1 MAMNRRGITLIE
13 MLVATSVFL
22 VGFVGALS
30 LFTAGVSYRKQSD
43 DLTRCSLALTSLI
56 EEIRIDAGREPP
68 NPITNL
74 PPMPME
80 YLGDGFAD
88 NGVEDGDYSLGMIFP
103 YRLQPGIW
111 YRVETCTDLANADD
125 NATTTALKLNLLVIP
140 FSTADSAMTLGE
152 IGRRLQ
158 LRDVDDNLLTD
169 AHAIANRLV
178 DRGIAQ
184 RHEVVL
190 VRHRSW

>member
-56 EEIRIDAGREPP
+56 EEIRIDAGREAGGPLAP
-68 NPITNL
+68 S
-74 PPMPME
+74 E
-80 YLGDGFAD
+80 YVGNGFA
-88 NGVEDGDYSLGMIFP
+88 EDGAETDSGTLFP

-140 FSTADSAMTLGE
+140 FSTADSDITLTE

-158 LRDVDDNLLTD
+158 LRDVDDNLLTVG
-169 AHAIANRLV
+169 AIANRLV
-178 DRGIAQ
+178 ERGIAQ

>member
-1 MAMNRRGITLIE
+1 MTRHMTRRGITLIE

-43 DLTRCSLALTSLI
+43 DLTRCSLALTSLV
-56 EEIRIDAGREPP
+56 EEIRIDAGRESGGPLAP
-68 NPITNL
+68 S
-74 PPMPME
+74 E
-80 YLGDGFAD
+80 YIGDGFA
-88 NGVEDGDYSLGMIFP
+88 NDGAETDAATLFP

-111 YRVETCTDLANADD
+111 YRVESCTDLANTDV
-125 NATTTALKLNLLVIP
+125 NTTTALKLNLLVIP
-140 FSTADSAMTLGE
+140 FSTADSAITLVE

-158 LRDVDDNLLTD
+158 IRDVSNTVLTD
-169 AHAIANRLV
+169 PQAIADRLV
-178 DRGIAQ
+178 ERGIAQ